1 MKFKVLLKIDEE
13 WEVRYEN
20 LPEDEAIKKSHELM
34 TFYGKENVKVMR

>member
-20 LPEDEAIKKSHELM
+20 LSENEAIKKSHKLM
-34 TFYGKENVKVMR
+34 TFYRKENVKIMR